1 MSGRSIGAA
10 CTGILM
16 TLVVAVGARAVD
28 GAAAQ
33 GAVDGAAAQ
42 GAAVFAQNCAI
53 CHQSDAKGLAGQYPR
68 LAGRIAVISG
78 KPRGRAYLI
87 DVVTYGM
94 VGQVTVDKQSIVG
107 VMPSLQLSD
116 EDAARVLSYVESL
129 GDARP
134 APFTPQEVAAERAKP
149 HKNGSDVNEERRSL
163 QSAKIIE

>member
-1 MSGRSIGAA
+1 MALVAA
-10 CTGILM
+10 
-16 TLVVAVGARAVD
+16 AGARAAD
-28 GAAAQ
+28 GVAAAE
-33 GAVDGAAAQ
+33 

-68 LAGRIAVISG
+68 LAGRIGAISA

-94 VGQVTVDKQSIVG
+94 VGQVTVDKQSIIG

-129 GDARP
+129 GNARP
-134 APFTPQEVAAERAKP
+134 TPFTPQEVAARRTQP
-149 HKNGSDVNEERRSL
+149 HKNGSDVNEERQSL